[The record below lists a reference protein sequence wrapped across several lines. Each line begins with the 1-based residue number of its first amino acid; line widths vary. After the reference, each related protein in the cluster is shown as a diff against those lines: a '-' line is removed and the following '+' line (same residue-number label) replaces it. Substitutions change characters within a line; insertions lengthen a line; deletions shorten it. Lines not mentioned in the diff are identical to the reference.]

1 MPGTHLL
8 PPNLLKL
15 FAPRPPLPYTRPL
28 DRDIDR
34 VRPKNVDGV
43 GSLLASLREAKTQ
56 GMMESGSTGDAGDG
70 MEEGEEPA
78 FTYAEETK
86 RQLRRE
92 ERKRKKAEEFQKAK
106 DSYKPS
112 EDPEAI
118 GDPYKTLF
126 ISRLHKNATE
136 NDLRREFEGFGSIE
150 RVRIV
155 RDKNGRS
162 RGYAF
167 IVFERERDMKG
178 NYLLP
183 ANGPTHPAC
192 TCALAS
198 WRDIV
203 FSCLQGV

>member
-28 DRDIDR
+28 DRDADR
-34 VRPKNVDGV
+34 VRPKNVAGV
-43 GSLLASLREAKTQ
+43 GQLIAKLREDKTQ
-56 GMMESGSTGDAGDG
+56 GMMESGAGEG

-78 FTYAEETK
+78 FTYAEQTK
-86 RQLRRE
+86 REVRRE
-92 ERKRKKAEEFQKAK
+92 ERKKKKEEEFKVAR
-106 DSYKPS
+106 DTYKPAD
-112 EDPEAI
+112 DPEAV

-126 ISRLHKNATE
+126 IARLHKNATDS
-136 NDLRREFEGFGSIE
+136 DLRREFESYGSIE

-155 RDKNGRS
+155 RDKKGRS

-178 NYLLP
+178 TY
-183 ANGPTHPAC
+183 
-192 TCALAS
+192 
-198 WRDIV
+198 
-203 FSCLQGV
+203 SCLPNFRTDPTASPARFCDEY

>member
-34 VRPKNVDGV
+34 VTKKHVAPV
-43 GSLLASLREAKTQ
+43 GPLLAALRESAAASLIDAA
-56 GMMESGSTGDAGDG
+56 GAPSAAAAGDAV
-70 MEEGEEPA
+70 EEGEEPA
-78 FTYAEETK
+78 FTHAEEIK

-92 ERKRKKAEEFQKAK
+92 ERKRKKADEFKAAK
-106 DSYKPS
+106 ETYKPAD
-112 EDPEAI
+112 DPEAV

-136 NDLRREFEGFGSIE
+136 SDIRREFETYGTIE

-155 RDKNGRS
+155 RDKKARS

-167 IVFERERDMKG
+167 VVYERERDMKG
-178 NYLLP
+178 
-183 ANGPTHPAC
+183 
-192 TCALAS
+192 
-198 WRDIV
+198 
-203 FSCLQGV
+203 